1 MKQIVG
7 YGDAT
12 TTGGRVVSATSTTLE
27 NSKRMSLSG
36 DMATC
41 GNCKGSF
48 SIYGTV
54 DTWTENGKS
63 MVGHLDMVL
72 CPCKKNRVLAF
83 TETTIFIMDDGDGS
97 RSVAAS
103 AASDEAL
110 SRRYDEQFVLR
121 DRRTSVPLARVR
133 YRVHTPA
140 GQIADGVTDTNGA
153 TGRIA
158 TSKAERL
165 AFQIFH
171 A

>member
-1 MKQIVG
+1 MKQTVG

-72 CPCKKNRVLAF
+72 CPCKKNRVIAS
-83 TETTIFIMDDGDGS
+83 TETTIFIRGDGDS
-97 RSVAAS
+97 SQSVTTS
-103 AASDEAL
+103 AAPDGAL
-110 SRRYDEQFVLR
+110 SCGHDEQFVLR
-121 DRRTSVPLARVR
+121 NRRTSEPLARVR
-133 YRVHTPA
+133 YSGKWRTARP
-140 GQIADGVTDTNGA
+140 QTKEFRSTIA
-153 TGRIA
+153 
-158 TSKAERL
+158 
-165 AFQIFH
+165 
-171 A
+171 